1 MNLDDTKEL
10 RKTRFRSRQ
19 MMNFLW
25 LPQLGSNSVS
35 TAKLFLQKSKGAVQ
49 EQTKERKG
57 MAWHGVWGRR
67 CI

>member
-1 MNLDDTKEL
+1 
-10 RKTRFRSRQ
+10 

-57 MAWHGVWGRR
+57 MAWHGVLAPHMY
-67 CI
+67 INE